1 MKFRTLLLGLSAL
14 FVAFNA
20 AFFSVSGLSKLFAGA
35 SLSVMLM
42 ASSLELAKLITAGYL
57 YNYWEKINK
66 LFRVYLS
73 IGVLILV
80 LITSLGIYGFL
91 TSAFQNTFN
100 VYSVTEK
107 QRTFLQQKEKFWV
120 EDVARYD
127 EELKRI
133 SQNISTLSNAKA
145 TGIQVRDTTSTTG
158 FRNTISTT
166 ELRLS
171 QKRISVEEQN
181 RKEVQSKR
189 EVAADSLQSIQ
200 LKILDLDTDT
210 EIGSEL
216 GPLQYLSG
224 LLDKPMDQIINW
236 FILIIIFVFD
246 PLAVALVIA
255 FNNAV
260 KVDKGEKDKKKV
272 VEKRELYGESD
283 IDNRK
288 KSDLWSNTLQD
299 GLDDIDDGMWSED
312 EMKDFNEQFNADDFL
327 PDEDEELLKEYSEA
341 KANDREKF
349 VEDEIEESEEWDED
363 HALDEVLN
371 DMVSD
376 EDMEELNE
384 DLFGEDDESNEVL
397 TQAAETY
404 KEITNPLENLKKDT
418 NRRGIDI
425 DGDGTIDG
433 YDNNGDGL
441 IDEYVPQSSKRAQ
454 YAKNQKPYYAKPG
467 FDWSDRSKW
476 INNQNAVNYWLT
488 YIKNNKDNSYPTNFD
503 SKTY

>member
-35 SLSVMLM
+35 AFSVMIM

-66 LFRVYLS
+66 TFRIYLS
-73 IGVLILV
+73 GAVVILI

-91 TSAFQNTFN
+91 TAAFQETFN
-100 VYSVTEK
+100 QFSVQEK
-107 QRTFLQQKEKFWV
+107 QLSFLQQKEKFWGD
-120 EDVARYD
+120 DVARYD
-127 EELKRI
+127 TELERI
-133 SQNISTLSNAKA
+133 SDNIATLSNAKA
-145 TGIQVRDTTSTTG
+145 SSIQVRDTSSTTG

-171 QKRISVEEQN
+171 QQRISVEEEN
-181 RKEVQSKR
+181 RKGVQAKR

-200 LKILDLDTDT
+200 LKILDV
-210 EIGSEL
+210 ESSEGVSSEL

-255 FNNAV
+255 FNNAL

-272 VEKRELYGESD
+272 VENRELYGEEPE
-283 IDNRK
+283 
-288 KSDLWSNTLQD
+288 
-299 GLDDIDDGMWSED
+299 LDEEKEIVDTNEEDDGYWTEEEMADFRNQFDSENELDSSFED
-312 EMKDFNEQFNADDFL
+312 ELENKEFDNLDLSPKDIS
-327 PDEDEELLKEYSEA
+327 KI
-341 KANDREKF
+341 
-349 VEDEIEESEEWDED
+349 VEESEKESEP
-363 HALDEVLN
+363 N
-371 DMVSD
+371 
-376 EDMEELNE
+376 EELK
-384 DLFGEDDESNEVL
+384 
-397 TQAAETY
+397 QAAEDY
-404 KEITNPLENLKKDT
+404 KKKVDETEVLKKSFK
-418 NRRGIDI
+418 RRPIDI
-425 DGDGTIDG
+425 DGDGTVDG
-433 YDNNGDGL
+433 YDNTGDGL
-441 IDEYVPQSSKRAQ
+441 IDEPIPSSSKRAQ
-454 YAKNQKPYYAKPG
+454 YVLNEKPFYARPNFNWG
-467 FDWSDRSKW
+467 DRSKW

-488 YIKNNKDNSYPTNFD
+488 YIKNDKDTSYPTNFD

>member
-35 SLSVMLM
+35 AFSVMIM

-66 LFRVYLS
+66 TFRIYLS
-73 IGVLILV
+73 GAVVILI

-91 TSAFQNTFN
+91 TAAFQDTFN
-100 VYSVTEK
+100 QFSVQEK
-107 QRTFLQQKEKFWV
+107 QLSFLQQKEKFWGD
-120 EDVARYD
+120 DVARYD
-127 EELKRI
+127 TELERI
-133 SQNISTLSNAKA
+133 SDNIATLSNAKA
-145 TGIQVRDTTSTTG
+145 SSIQVRDTSSTTG

-171 QKRISVEEQN
+171 QQRISVEEQN
-181 RKEVQSKR
+181 RKEVQAKR

-200 LKILDLDTDT
+200 LKILDV
-210 EIGSEL
+210 ESSEGVSSEL

-255 FNNAV
+255 FNNAL
-260 KVDKGEKDKKKV
+260 KVDKGIVDKQQV
-272 VEKRELYGESD
+272 IRKRELYDEEPEE
-283 IDNRK
+283 
-288 KSDLWSNTLQD
+288 
-299 GLDDIDDGMWSED
+299 DDGFWTEEEMED
-312 EMKDFNEQFNADDFL
+312 FRNQFDVDDELANEEFDNEDLDFSPKDIS
-327 PDEDEELLKEYSEA
+327 KM
-341 KANDREKF
+341 
-349 VEDEIEESEEWDED
+349 VEESEKESEP
-363 HALDEVLN
+363 N
-371 DMVSD
+371 K
-376 EDMEELNE
+376 ELKEAAE
-384 DLFGEDDESNEVL
+384 DLKKKVDETESL
-397 TQAAETY
+397 TKTT
-404 KEITNPLENLKKDT
+404 K
-418 NRRGIDI
+418 RRGIDI

-433 YDNNGDGL
+433 YDNTGDGL
-441 IDEYVPQSSKRAQ
+441 IDEPVPSNSKRAQ
-454 YAKNQKPYYAKPG
+454 YVLNEKPFYARPNFNWG
-467 FDWSDRSKW
+467 DRSKW

-488 YIKNNKDNSYPTNFD
+488 YIKNNKDTSYPTDFD